1 MENPSAGKEQFK
13 MVRKFGY
20 CAHSGTGTFDT
31 VSLFYSYGWRDAN
44 NGLHLWSV
52 KSVQK
57 LAGIG
62 REGLNI
68 APLTLSIKSVQGQ
81 A

>member
-1 MENPSAGKEQFK
+1 MEDPGSGKEQFE
-13 MVRKFGY
+13 MVRKFSY
-20 CAHSGTGTFDT
+20 CAHRGTGTFYA
-31 VSLFYSYGWRDAN
+31 VSLLYGYGWRNAN
-44 NGLHLWSV
+44 NSLHLGPV

-68 APLTLSIKSVQGQ
+68 ASLALSIKSLQGQ